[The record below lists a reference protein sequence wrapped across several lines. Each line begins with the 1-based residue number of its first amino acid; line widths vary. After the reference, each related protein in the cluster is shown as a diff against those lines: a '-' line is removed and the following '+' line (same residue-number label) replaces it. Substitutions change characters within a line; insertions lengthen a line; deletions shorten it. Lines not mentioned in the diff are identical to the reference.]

1 MSQDQFGNELAF
13 TGSSVLSQEQE
24 RRLRTLTHV
33 LYGLY
38 AFSLVIGVTG
48 AVAVIINYIKRS
60 DTNGTFYASHFS
72 WQIRTFWW
80 SLGLLILSLLFNGIF
95 IGKLILWG
103 SMLWVVYR
111 LIKGWLR
118 LNDRKPV

>member
-1 MSQDQFGNELAF
+1 MSQDQFGNELGLARS
-13 TGSSVLSQEQE
+13 GVLSQEQE

-111 LIKGWLR
+111 IIKGWLR

>member
-13 TGSSVLSQEQE
+13 TGSGVLSQEQE

-48 AVAVIINYIKRS
+48 AIAVIINYIKRS